1 MKLTDV
7 LKAAAAGLVAANL
20 SAQEAKADGWE
31 DLQRGLDIIN
41 QLQNGSGGSLRFDPY
56 QGQSG
61 RNRSCHQDWYLPN
74 GNRGGT
80 YDPCN
85 GERMPRGGRS
95 EPSQKQQMQQSLQ
108 YCYTNLPD
116 GRTAT
121 GYAKNCG
128 GNYKKWQQ
136 LQVN

>member
-1 MKLTDV
+1 MKLSAL
-7 LKAAAAGLVAANL
+7 LKTAAAGLVAANF
-20 SAQEAKADGWE
+20 SAQEAKADGL
-31 DLQRGLDIIN
+31 DAIIRGFEIYRDI
-41 QLQNGSGGSLRFDPY
+41 QNGQGGF
-56 QGQSG
+56 QGG
-61 RNRSCHQDWYLPN
+61 RSQSCHQDWYLPN

-85 GERMPRGGRS
+85 GESMPRGGRP
-95 EPSQKQQMQQSLQ
+95 EPSRKQQMQQSLQ
-108 YCYTNLPD
+108 YCYANLSD

-121 GYAKNCG
+121 GYARDCG